1 MTAVAR
7 ITRLAFIYR
16 EAALVLSSEV
26 ELVLVIKGV
35 VMDFQLLE
43 GVDEEGA
50 DQDPRVAIGKT

>member
-1 MTAVAR
+1 MFS
-7 ITRLAFIYR
+7 FIYR